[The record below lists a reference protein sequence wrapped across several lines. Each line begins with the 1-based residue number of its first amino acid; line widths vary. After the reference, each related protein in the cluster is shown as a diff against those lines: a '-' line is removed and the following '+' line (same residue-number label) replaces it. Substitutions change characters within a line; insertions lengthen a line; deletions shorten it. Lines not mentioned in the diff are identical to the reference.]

1 MKYNGK
7 ELDEFTSDMP
17 VVFDPPTTWD
27 WRDSMTEEQK
37 NCEYCHCENVYGRD
51 FADDDEPSHFKIVN
65 DEGHYRVNAWGR
77 LDEGDFDT
85 ITERIRF
92 CPMCGRR
99 LGKEK

>member
-1 MKYNGK
+1 MKYKGI
-7 ELDEFTSDMP
+7 ELKEFTS
-17 VVFDPPTTWD
+17 
-27 WRDSMTEEQK
+27 DSMTEEQK
-37 NCEYCHCENVYGRD
+37 NCEYCHCDVNDYGRD
-51 FADDDEPSHFKIVN
+51 FADDGEPSHFKIVN